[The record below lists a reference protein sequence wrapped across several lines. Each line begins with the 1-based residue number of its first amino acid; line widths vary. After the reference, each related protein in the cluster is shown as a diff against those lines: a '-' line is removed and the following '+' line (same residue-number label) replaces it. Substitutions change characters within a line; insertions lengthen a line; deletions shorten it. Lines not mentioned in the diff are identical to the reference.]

1 MCAHCFELARGKSSH
16 LLRMLHRSKKLKNP
30 RCDELRATKRG
41 VVHKFCSVPHL
52 TNALSHQNQV
62 AKMHKDKNVKL
73 LATVERMLHLK
84 RQKGTYPF
92 LAELQNKIVDQQL
105 SEFDAS
111 FTKDSERTHLER

>member
-16 LLRMLHRSKKLKNP
+16 LLRMLHKSKKLKNP
-30 RCDELRATKRG
+30 RCDELCATKRG

-62 AKMHKDKNVKL
+62 AKIHKDKNVKL

-84 RQKGTYPF
+84 WQRGR
-92 LAELQNKIVDQQL
+92 L
-105 SEFDAS
+105 
-111 FTKDSERTHLER
+111 

>member
-1 MCAHCFELARGKSSH
+1 
-16 LLRMLHRSKKLKNP
+16 LKNP

-41 VVHKFCSVPHL
+41 VAQKFCSVPHI

-73 LATVERMLHLK
+73 QQTVERMLHLNWQK
-84 RQKGTYPF
+84 RTYPI
-92 LAELQNKIVDQQL
+92 LAELQNIIVDQQL

-111 FTKDSERTHLER
+111 FLNN